1 MLAVNVDR
9 KTDVKIRN
17 IFGTLPLA
25 EHDQELDDLLA
36 KLSPETPWGERQAAA
51 KRIGSLRLS
60 KALPALLASLPA
72 DPFWMVRCDIIQ
84 ALERIGDAAAVP
96 TLRSVAKNDGF
107 QVVRAY
113 AAKAVERLS

>member
-1 MLAVNVDR
+1 MLAGCWIS
-9 KTDVKIRN
+9 KTSN
-17 IFGTLPLA
+17 STACSGYPW
-25 EHDQELDDLLA
+25 
-36 KLSPETPWGERQAAA
+36 LSGHTARFTA
-51 KRIGSLRLS
+51 RS
-60 KALPALLASLPA
+60 
-72 DPFWMVRCDIIQ
+72 DIIQ